1 MSSVIVDD
9 VSDASNPPSHQ
20 PVVPP
25 SVSQEEQ
32 TSRQWVNNGLTIG
45 TLVALVACLSFSMEP
60 AVLGDRMA
68 HAPTFLWEHYSAI
81 LTEHPIATK
90 AVTSATVYTIGDV
103 IAQKNT
109 PDFSDLDYGRIARS
123 MLAGLIGHGPL
134 SHVWYNVCDGFF
146 ADTLHLST
154 VWWAFLPK
162 VVVDQA
168 IWGPIWNNTYLLLIG
183 LMKRER
189 LDVIWDDVRKSTLPM
204 VLSGLKLWPAAHL
217 VTYGLIPVEHRL
229 LWVDA
234 VEIIWVTVLST
245 QAASL
250 GAASHDRE
258 EDSVALS
265 SSN

>member
-1 MSSVIVDD
+1 MSSVVVDD
-9 VSDASNPPSHQ
+9 VSDALNPPSH
-20 PVVPP
+20 P
-25 SVSQEEQ
+25 SVMPPTVPQQ
-32 TSRQWVNNGLTIG
+32 AQASRQWVNNGLTIG
-45 TLVALVACLSFSMEP
+45 TLVALLACLSFSVDP
-60 AVLGDRMA
+60 ATLGDRIA
-68 HAPTFLWEHYSAI
+68 HVPTFLWEHYSAV
-81 LTEHPIATK
+81 LAEYPIATK
-90 AVTSATVYTIGDV
+90 AATSATVYTIGDV

-109 PDFSDLDYGRIARS
+109 PDLEDLDYGRITRS
-123 MLAGLIGHGPL
+123 MLAGLIGHGPM

-154 VWWAFLPK
+154 AWWAFLPK
-162 VVVDQA
+162 VVVDQT

-189 LDVIWDDVRKSTLPM
+189 PEIIWDDIKKSTVPM

-250 GAASHDRE
+250 GAEAHDRE
-258 EDSVALS
+258 EEVVALS